1 MNYKEPILV
10 FSLLILGMA
19 PEIANF
25 PSILFFSPF
34 PLCIEKP
41 VFGGYI
47 FQFCGSFCL
56 IFFLSFFFLFYYLE
70 KSESAICSVVS
81 DSLWPHGLLPTELL
95 CPWDS
100 PDKNTGVGGHALLQG
115 IFLNWG
121 LNPGLLDCRQILYHL
136 SNWGVFLFYF
146 ILFVLNFILFLNS
159 T

>member
-56 IFFLSFFFLFYYLE
+56 IFFLSIFFLFYYLE

-100 PDKNTGVGGHALLQG
+100 PDKNTGVGCHSLLQESSQPRDRTHISCIAG
-115 IFLNWG
+115 EFFTIWATREAIRNQ
-121 LNPGLLDCRQILYHL
+121 NVIKK
-136 SNWGVFLFYF
+136 
-146 ILFVLNFILFLNS
+146 